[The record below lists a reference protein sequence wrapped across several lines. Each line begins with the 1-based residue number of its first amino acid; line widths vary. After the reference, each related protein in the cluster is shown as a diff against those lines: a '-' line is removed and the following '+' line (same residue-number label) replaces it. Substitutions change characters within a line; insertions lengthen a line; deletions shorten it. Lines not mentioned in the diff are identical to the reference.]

1 MHLSSCII
9 NTIESPLPDKGN
21 LRIYCEMKSTHTSQ
35 SEALLVAL
43 WLSALVVRPVLE
55 TAALLVF
62 VSTEEKPG
70 W

>member
-1 MHLSSCII
+1 
-9 NTIESPLPDKGN
+9 
-21 LRIYCEMKSTHTSQ
+21 MKYTHTSQ
-35 SEALLVAL
+35 SEASLLAL
-43 WLSALVVRPVLE
+43 WSSALVVRPVLE